1 MLDISMVIL
10 YFLGGEDVV
19 KRDSREINE
28 KAFIDAAGAPVVL
41 IFPWTAESV
50 DKADKYRKIM
60 ADYFKELGA
69 SKIEFAEL
77 SDSLK
82 EIIKKMDRSDLVY
95 LPGGVTKLLVQR
107 IKDAKIDRLL
117 QKYKK
122 VIIGNSAGA
131 LALCKDCILTR
142 DKENLET
149 TIISGFG
156 LVDFS
161 VEVHYN
167 PSKDK
172 ELKKLSEERRIYA
185 IPEKSALVYDNG
197 NLSFIG
203 PVYLFY
209 KGKKKKY

>member
-1 MLDISMVIL
+1 MVTL

-19 KRDSREINE
+19 KEDSREINK
-28 KAFIDAAGAPVVL
+28 KAFIDAGGGPVVL
-41 IFPWTAESV
+41 VFPWTAESAET
-50 DKADKYRKIM
+50 ADKYRKMM

-77 SDSLK
+77 SDSLE
-82 EIIKKMDRSDLVY
+82 EITRKMNRSDLVY

-107 IKDAKIDRLL
+107 IKDAKVDGLL
-117 QKYKK
+117 RNYKK

-131 LALCKDCILTR
+131 LALSKDCILTR
-142 DKENLET
+142 DKDNPET
-149 TIISGFG
+149 TVISGFG

-172 ELKKLSEERRIYA
+172 ELKKFSEERRIYA
-185 IPEKSALVYDNG
+185 IPEKCALIFENG
-197 NLSFIG
+197 NLSFVG
-203 PVYLFY
+203 NVHLFY
-209 KGKKKKY
+209 KDKKTKC

>member
-1 MLDISMVIL
+1 MVTL

-19 KRDSREINE
+19 KRDSRQINK
-28 KAFIDAAGAPVVL
+28 KAFIDAGGAPVVL
-41 IFPWTAESV
+41 VFPWTAESV
-50 DKADKYRKIM
+50 ERADKYRKIM
-60 ADYFKELGA
+60 ADYFKELGT

-77 SDSLK
+77 SDSLE
-82 EIIKKMDRSDLVY
+82 EITKKMNRSDLVY

-107 IKDAKIDRLL
+107 IKDAKVDRLL
-117 QKYKK
+117 RNYKK

-131 LALCKDCILTR
+131 LVLSEDCILTR
-142 DKENLET
+142 DKDNRET
-149 TIISGFG
+149 TVISGFG

-185 IPEKSALVYDNG
+185 IPEKCALIYANG
-197 NLSFIG
+197 NLSFVG
-203 PVYLFY
+203 NVYLFY
-209 KGKKKKY
+209 KGKKTKC

>member
-1 MLDISMVIL
+1 
-10 YFLGGEDVV
+10 
-19 KRDSREINE
+19 
-28 KAFIDAAGAPVVL
+28 
-41 IFPWTAESV
+41 
-50 DKADKYRKIM
+50 M

-82 EIIKKMDRSDLVY
+82 EIIEKMDRSDLVY

-107 IKDAKIDRLL
+107 IKDAKVDKLL
-117 QKYKK
+117 RKYNK

-142 DKENLET
+142 DKDNLET
-149 TIISGFG
+149 TIIPGFG

-167 PSKDK
+167 SSKDK
-172 ELKKLSEERRIYA
+172 ELKNSQRREEYMLFRRSVHLFTMMTIYH
-185 IPEKSALVYDNG
+185 L
-197 NLSFIG
+197 
-203 PVYLFY
+203 
-209 KGKKKKY
+209 